1 MGCEKVEMNRKIS
14 SDLALKKLLGEKTE
28 EKEESFQELIA
39 KYHQA
44 PVKKLK
50 RGRGRPKKEDQDKV
64 QVISLKMPPKLIR
77 FLDELI
83 LPHPKAR
90 GRGGKVRYMMVHFV
104 KMKKREIAQLKV
116 LVSQLKIFDREL
128 SELDPKNRQDPH
140 KMKSLEE
147 VISSL
152 RALVDLY
159 KIEMTD
165 YKRTLKDE
173 DYRLLELALGFKKAK
188 SK

>member
-1 MGCEKVEMNRKIS
+1 MNRQS
-14 SDLALKKLLGEKTE
+14 SSQAALKRLLKSDSQVRTDS
-28 EKEESFQELIA
+28 KEARFQELLDQ
-39 KYHQA
+39 YHQGPSA
-44 PVKKLK
+44 KIK
-50 RGRGRPKKEDQDKV
+50 RGRGRPKKNESDKV

-90 GRGGKVRYMMVHFV
+90 GRGGKIRYMMVHFV

-128 SELDPKNRQDPH
+128 SKLDPKKRHDL
-140 KMKSLEE
+140 KEMKNLQEI
-147 VISSL
+147 ISSL
-152 RALVDLY
+152 RAIVDLY
-159 KIEMTD
+159 KIEMKD

-173 DYRLLELALGFKKAK
+173 DYRLLELALSFGDRFH
-188 SK
+188 

>member
-1 MGCEKVEMNRKIS
+1 MSQKKS
-14 SDLALKKLLGEKTE
+14 SLEALNKLLGGDEKNTNSQSE
-28 EKEESFQELIA
+28 NSFQELID

-44 PVKKLK
+44 PIKRAK
-50 RGRGRPKKEDQDKV
+50 RGPGRPKKDDAEKV
-64 QVISLKMPPKLIR
+64 QVVSLKMPPKMIR

-116 LVSQLKIFDREL
+116 LVSQLKSFDREL
-128 SELDPKNRQDPH
+128 SKLDPKKRQE
-140 KMKSLEE
+140 KSELKSIE
-147 VISSL
+147 VIINSL
-152 RALVDLY
+152 RALVDIY
-159 KIEMTD
+159 RIDMKD

-173 DYRLLELALGFKKAK
+173 DYRLLELALSYNSRK
-188 SK
+188 